1 LTGGADGTVRVWSR
15 GSVPSVFFTHVA
27 YMYIFFIFD
36 RWRRWDSSCVVARF
50 FFISFNFFL
59 FLLFLTGGADGTV
72 RVWSRGSVA
81 GGGPSPTVETAYE
94 TYAREITQN
103 VY

>member
-1 LTGGADGTVRVWSR
+1 MCGRADPCQVCFSHMWHTC
-15 GSVPSVFFTHVA
+15 
-27 YMYIFFIFD
+27 IFF
-36 RWRRWDSSCVVARF
+36 
-50 FFISFNFFL
+50 
-59 FLLFLTGGADGTV
+59 LFLTGGADGTV